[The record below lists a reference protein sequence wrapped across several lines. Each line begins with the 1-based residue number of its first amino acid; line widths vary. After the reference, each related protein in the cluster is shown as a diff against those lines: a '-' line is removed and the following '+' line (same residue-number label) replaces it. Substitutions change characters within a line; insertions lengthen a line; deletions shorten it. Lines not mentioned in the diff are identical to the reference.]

1 MKRKLFTKTIF
12 ILALMLA
19 ANITSANGLLE
30 NQRQQLS
37 SMLNEIGQINEHI
50 TQIDSDLNGMNNKIA
65 KLENLD
71 KLSWIKRRR
80 IVKLT
85 EEKSTLNSKR
95 MDYYQQLMDLQNT
108 THQVS
113 SGMLDGIS
121 QIIDSLLIEINSA
134 TSTTGR
140 ISGLE
145 HLLGLNEV
153 RNWTIN
159 ASSVYAQTGNELI
172 PKKLNIQD
180 YLSMAQSNQ
189 LIRNDLLNLM
199 DDKIGEL
206 ALMIETAKEEE
217 ILQNRLEQFALEMTS
232 VGGEIDEK
240 TLNPVKVN
248 KSNAAEVDSWTYNN
262 LSGNETNRDFS
273 NWVLNTQPGILSSLS
288 SYDYLP
294 IIKSLEPSELPNYIF
309 TLDSLRNY
317 YVTEKQKLLNP

>member
-121 QIIDSLLIEINSA
+121 QI
-134 TSTTGR
+134 
-140 ISGLE
+140 
-145 HLLGLNEV
+145 
-153 RNWTIN
+153 
-159 ASSVYAQTGNELI
+159 
-172 PKKLNIQD
+172 
-180 YLSMAQSNQ
+180 
-189 LIRNDLLNLM
+189 
-199 DDKIGEL
+199 
-206 ALMIETAKEEE
+206 
-217 ILQNRLEQFALEMTS
+217 
-232 VGGEIDEK
+232 
-240 TLNPVKVN
+240 
-248 KSNAAEVDSWTYNN
+248 
-262 LSGNETNRDFS
+262 
-273 NWVLNTQPGILSSLS
+273 
-288 SYDYLP
+288 
-294 IIKSLEPSELPNYIF
+294 
-309 TLDSLRNY
+309 
-317 YVTEKQKLLNP
+317 